1 MQDGD
6 AAFKLKEPLS
16 FGQYFKHMSRKKN
29 STLSGV
35 KEIARRANVAIAT
48 VDRVLHNRT
57 GVSENTRSKV
67 NKIIK
72 EVNYQP
78 NLLARRLASRKILRL
93 ATIIPKASVETS
105 FWEAPLKGIEQ
116 AEAEISQFGISID
129 KYFYDQNEKDSFIR
143 QTNIILK
150 SSPDG
155 VLLAPS
161 FIQESLNFTKKCKK
175 NNIPYVLIDSD
186 LPNQESLSY
195 IGPDLVQSGYLAG
208 HLISYL
214 LEENGKILLVNISK
228 EIDNHHHLLKK
239 EEGFKAYFRDN
250 GKSNDVIRIDIRQ
263 THTKAIY
270 NTFDAEFKNNKD
282 IKIVFVTNSR
292 VANVAQYLDEQG
304 KNVILIGYDSTKE
317 NIDLL
322 SNGKIDFL
330 ICQKPMEQAYR
341 GMIALYHHLAFSMSV
356 AKAYFM
362 PIDILT
368 KENIAFY
375 RN

>member
-1 MQDGD
+1 
-6 AAFKLKEPLS
+6 
-16 FGQYFKHMSRKKN
+16 MSRKKN

-57 GVSENTRSKV
+57 GVSGNTRSKV

-175 NNIPYVLIDSD
+175 II
-186 LPNQESLSY
+186 SLM
-195 IGPDLVQSGYLAG
+195 
-208 HLISYL
+208 
-214 LEENGKILLVNISK
+214 
-228 EIDNHHHLLKK
+228 
-239 EEGFKAYFRDN
+239 
-250 GKSNDVIRIDIRQ
+250 
-263 THTKAIY
+263 
-270 NTFDAEFKNNKD
+270 
-282 IKIVFVTNSR
+282 
-292 VANVAQYLDEQG
+292 
-304 KNVILIGYDSTKE
+304 
-317 NIDLL
+317 
-322 SNGKIDFL
+322 
-330 ICQKPMEQAYR
+330 C
-341 GMIALYHHLAFSMSV
+341 
-356 AKAYFM
+356 
-362 PIDILT
+362 
-368 KENIAFY
+368 
-375 RN
+375 